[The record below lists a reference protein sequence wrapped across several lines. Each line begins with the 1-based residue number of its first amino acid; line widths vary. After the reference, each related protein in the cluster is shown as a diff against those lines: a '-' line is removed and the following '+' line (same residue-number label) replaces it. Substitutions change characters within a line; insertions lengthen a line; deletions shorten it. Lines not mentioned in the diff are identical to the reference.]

1 MKDSSYRILAIK
13 TGIFSVFGLCVLPLL
28 ALIVQYIDS
37 VIGFSNGNG
46 YYTDSSR
53 YIFESPL
60 IYLLIFFSLNVV
72 ISIGFL
78 IFKKTKK
85 RDV

>member
-1 MKDSSYRILAIK
+1 M
-13 TGIFSVFGLCVLPLL
+13 CVLPLL

-46 YYTDSSR
+46 YYTDSNR

-60 IYLLIFFSLNVV
+60 IYLLIFFSLNVA